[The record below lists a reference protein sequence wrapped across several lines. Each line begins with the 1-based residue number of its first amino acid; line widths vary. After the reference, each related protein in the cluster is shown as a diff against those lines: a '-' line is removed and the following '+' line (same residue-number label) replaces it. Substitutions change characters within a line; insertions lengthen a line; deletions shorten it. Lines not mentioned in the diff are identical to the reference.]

1 MIKVKSELTIRLI
14 EKKPPQAKRELND
27 ILDTSRFAS
36 KQVRKLV
43 TDMKY
48 ISIENEFTHV
58 RELLHTASIQCNK
71 RNC

>member
-14 EKKPPQAKRELND
+14 EKEPPQAKRELND

-58 RELLHTASIQCNK
+58 RELLHTAGIQCNK